1 MGCESNRMPEQEMN
15 FIFDYDVKVYTVSKT
30 VDSVEG
36 ALWLATQTPNI
47 LCKLHFQ
54 ATRAGFEP
62 ENIAIIRGIND
73 LKSPFYAL

>member
-1 MGCESNRMPEQEMN
+1 MN

-47 LCKLHFQ
+47 LCNFISKQL
-54 ATRAGFEP
+54 AR
-62 ENIAIIRGIND
+62 D
-73 LKSPFYAL
+73 LSPKILQSLEE